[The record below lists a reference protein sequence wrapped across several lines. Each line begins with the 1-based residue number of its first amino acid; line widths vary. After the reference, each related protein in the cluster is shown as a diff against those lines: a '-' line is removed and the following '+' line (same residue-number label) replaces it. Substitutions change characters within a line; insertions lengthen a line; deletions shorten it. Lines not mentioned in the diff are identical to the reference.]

1 MQQLALEVE
10 QCYDLARALGFAV
23 TTTPLDPGKL
33 TYCYA
38 DRVSQFLFNHEGDVF
53 KCTVGKFTPQERLGV
68 LNDRG
73 AITWEG
79 SAYDD
84 WMAIPA
90 IDDKCRQCSF
100 LPMCMGGCRK
110 TRMFT
115 GKSGPDCTL
124 PFAALESRVQ
134 QRYSRE
140 VRTAPDQPIP
150 VALTT
155 SPGGRR

>member
-1 MQQLALEVE
+1 M
-10 QCYDLARALGFAV
+10 
-23 TTTPLDPGKL
+23 
-33 TYCYA
+33 
-38 DRVSQFLFNHEGDVF
+38 
-53 KCTVGKFTPQERLGV
+53 

-124 PFAALESRVQ
+124 PFVALES
-134 QRYSRE
+134 
-140 VRTAPDQPIP
+140 ACAA
-150 VALTT
+150 ALLVKSVPLPTNRCRSH
-155 SPGGRR
+155 SPLRLEDDDER